1 MLACAVLRQPL
12 ADAVVAPAASAARF
26 RALRPL
32 LSTIHTAVVCEE
44 IRCGAAC
51 CSRRRRTRSAAVAR
65 SWRAAE
71 PAAPH
76 LDGAGEP
83 FPMLCPAAGDSPNSC
98 VNLRQKSRS
107 VFMRKLA
114 KMMTT
119 ESALPAPPTA
129 SGCSRRVISVLTPP
143 SCVGHMPRAI
153 VMVPCS
159 CAANMQMVAVC
170 DLPPSAPSGA
180 AAPACSARGGA
191 PSGRDT
197 GAAPARVCAVHPP
210 RQQRVARDGQSARS
224 RHDKHSAGQVR

>member
-1 MLACAVLRQPL
+1 MRRRRRLLLA
-12 ADAVVAPAASAARF
+12 
-26 RALRPL
+26 
-32 LSTIHTAVVCEE
+32 
-44 IRCGAAC
+44 
-51 CSRRRRTRSAAVAR
+51 RRRTRSAAVAR

-107 VFMRKLA
+107 VFMRKWA
-114 KMMTT
+114 KVMTT

-143 SCVGHMPRAI
+143 SCVGDMPRAI

-224 RHDKHSAGQVR
+224 RHDKVRTTHTHTPYLYLTYRDRLLIGAGPLPYSLGAKRRRSSP